1 MPFVNKEEFLRPNG
15 LTIWLNGGAG
25 SGKALQGMTFPKV
38 MIITFDPTGTDVLRQ
53 PENQKYI
60 QNLVHHVPLNGVP
73 LNEVFQFTEKPSET
87 SIYGALALARQ
98 LGPLGEKRIETV
110 FLDGFNYLATLKWTQ
125 ICESKGVV
133 WTEKQAMDRKESDQR
148 GWYDA
153 LGSYLDHLVLQ
164 NLLPLATRDRLN
176 IVVSSHVQ
184 RESKNTIEGIQGTSS
199 KTLEL
204 ANASKRQVNL
214 DSDLSPQVLGS
225 FRQRIAGLP
234 SAMIY
239 LEDRLEQATEADV
252 KRNPSLKVGSE
263 IVNYY
268 AYCRRTRSE
277 SLDTVILAKNRFG
290 LGTLRL
296 TNGNL
301 YKTIISKIASSNTN
315 TPAQATTPESKPAE
329 RRERPEQPDRPDQ
342 PAPQTTRQAKGA

>member
-1 MPFVNKEEFLRPNG
+1 MPFVNKEEFLKPNG

-25 SGKALQGMTFPKV
+25 SGKTLQGMTFPKV
-38 MIITFDPTGTDVLRQ
+38 MIVSADPTGTDVLRQ

-60 QNLVHHVPLNGVP
+60 DNLVMHVPLNGIP
-73 LNEVFQFTEKPSET
+73 LNEVFQYTETPSER
-87 SIYGALALARQ
+87 SIYGALALARK
-98 LGPLGEKRIETV
+98 LGPLGEKRIETI

-133 WTEKQAMDRKESDQR
+133 WTEKQGMDRKEADQR

-176 IVVSSHVQ
+176 VVVSSHVQ
-184 RESKNTIEGIQGTSS
+184 RESKNTIEGIQTAR
-199 KTLEL
+199 TPVQQEL
-204 ANASKRQVNL
+204 QAASKRQVNL

-239 LEDRLEQATEADV
+239 LEDRLEQDV
-252 KRNPSLKVGSE
+252 QGKEV
-263 IVNYY
+263 VQYY

-301 YKTIISKIASSNTN
+301 YKTIIAKIANTTTN
-315 TPAQATTPESKPAE
+315 ATQLSTESTTAKP
-329 RRERPEQPDRPDQ
+329 QP
-342 PAPQTTRQAKGA
+342 TTTKGA

>member
-1 MPFVNKEEFLRPNG
+1 MPFVNKEEFLKPNG
-15 LTIWLNGGAG
+15 LSVWLNGGAG
-25 SGKALQGMTFPKV
+25 SGKTLQGMTFPKV
-38 MIITFDPTGTDVLRQ
+38 MIVTFDPTGVDTLKQ

-60 QNLVHHVPLNGVP
+60 DNLMVHVPLNGIP
-73 LNEVFQFTEKPSET
+73 LQEVFQFTEEPSER
-87 SIYGALALARQ
+87 SIYGAIALAKK
-98 LGPLGEKRIETV
+98 LGPLGEKKIETI

-133 WTEKQAMDRKESDQR
+133 WTEKQSMDRKESDQR

-176 IVVSSHVQ
+176 VVVSSHVQ
-184 RESKNTIEGIQGTSS
+184 RESKNTIEGIQVARSPTMQ
-199 KTLEL
+199 EQQ
-204 ANASKRQVNL
+204 AQSKRQVNL
-214 DSDLSPQVLGS
+214 ESDLSPQVLGS

-239 LEDRLEQATEADV
+239 LEDRLEQDKDGKEV
-252 KRNPSLKVGSE
+252 VQ
-263 IVNYY
+263 YY

-301 YKTIISKIASSNTN
+301 YRTILHKIANA
-315 TPAQATTPESKPAE
+315 AQSQPESKPSTTNN
-329 RRERPEQPDRPDQ
+329 
-342 PAPQTTRQAKGA
+342 QTKGASQS

>member
-1 MPFVNKEEFLRPNG
+1 MPFINKTEFLKPNG
-15 LTIWLNGGAG
+15 LTVWLNGGAG
-25 SGKALQGMTFPKV
+25 SGKTLQGMTFPKV
-38 MIITFDPTGTDVLRQ
+38 LIITFDPTGTDVLRQ
-53 PENQKYI
+53 PENQKFI
-60 QNLVHHVPLNGVP
+60 DNLVAHVPLNGIP
-73 LNEVFQFTEKPSET
+73 LNDVFAFTEKASET
-87 SIYGALALARQ
+87 SIYGALAWARQ
-98 LGPLGEKRIETV
+98 LGPLGTKQIETV
-110 FLDGFNYLATLKWTQ
+110 FVDGFNYLAQLKWTQ
-125 ICESKGVV
+125 ICESKGVM
-133 WTEKQAMDRKESDQR
+133 WTEKQSMDRKESDQR

-176 IVVSSHVQ
+176 VVVSCHVQ
-184 RESKNTIEGIQGTSS
+184 RESKNTVEGIQVARSVQQQEQQAAG
-199 KTLEL
+199 
-204 ANASKRQVNL
+204 KRQVNL

-239 LEDRLEQATEADV
+239 LEDRLEQDKDGKEV
-252 KRNPSLKVGSE
+252 VQ
-263 IVNYY
+263 YY

-301 YKTIISKIASSNTN
+301 YKTIINKIANAAESSAQSMTPNTK
-315 TPAQATTPESKPAE
+315 TT
-329 RRERPEQPDRPDQ
+329 
-342 PAPQTTRQAKGA
+342 TKGA

>member
-1 MPFVNKEEFLRPNG
+1 
-15 LTIWLNGGAG
+15 
-25 SGKALQGMTFPKV
+25 MTFPKV
-38 MIITFDPTGTDVLRQ
+38 LIITFDPTGTDVLRQ

-60 QNLVHHVPLNGVP
+60 DNLVAQVPLNGIP
-73 LNEVFQFTEKPSET
+73 LNEVFQFTEEPNER
-87 SIYGALALARQ
+87 SIYGALALARK
-98 LGPLGEKRIETV
+98 LGPLGEKKIETV

-133 WTEKQAMDRKESDQR
+133 WTEKQGMDRKDADQR
-148 GWYDA
+148 SWYDA

-184 RESKNTIEGIQGTSS
+184 RESKNTIEGIQGTSAKS
-199 KTLEL
+199 MEL

-239 LEDRLEQATEADV
+239 LEDRLEQDAQGKEV
-252 KRNPSLKVGSE
+252 VQ
-263 IVNYY
+263 YY

-301 YKTIISKIASSNTN
+301 YKTIVSKIANTTNAAQSSTES
-315 TPAQATTPESKPAE
+315 TPTTTK
-329 RRERPEQPDRPDQ
+329 
-342 PAPQTTRQAKGA
+342 TTTAKGAN

>member
-1 MPFVNKEEFLRPNG
+1 MPFINKQEFLKPTG
-15 LTIWLNGGAG
+15 LTLWLNGGAG
-25 SGKALQGMTFPKV
+25 SGKTLQGMTFPKV
-38 MIITFDPTGTDVLRQ
+38 MAITFDPTGLDVLRQ
-53 PENQKYI
+53 PENQKHI
-60 QNLVHHVPLNGVP
+60 ENLVVHVPLNGIP
-73 LNEVFQFTEKPSET
+73 LNEVFQFTEQPSERG
-87 SIYGALALARQ
+87 IYGALALARQ
-98 LGPLGEKRIETV
+98 LGPLGEKKIETV

-133 WTEKQAMDRKESDQR
+133 WTEKQAMDRKEADQR

-184 RESKNTIEGIQGTSS
+184 RESKNTIEGIQVARSATAQEQQAS
-199 KTLEL
+199 
-204 ANASKRQVNL
+204 SKRQVNL

-239 LEDRLEQATEADV
+239 LEDRLETDASG
-252 KRNPSLKVGSE
+252 KE
-263 IVNYY
+263 IVQYY

-301 YKTIISKIASSNTN
+301 YKTIISKITNANTL
-315 TPAQATTPESKPAE
+315 AQANGPESKPAE
-329 RRERPEQPDRPDQ
+329 RREQPDQ
-342 PAPQTTRQAKGA
+342 PASQSTKQTKGATI

>member
-1 MPFVNKEEFLRPNG
+1 MPFISKEEFLRPNG
-15 LTIWLNGGAG
+15 LTCWLNGGAG
-25 SGKALQGMTFPKV
+25 SGKTLQGMTFPKV
-38 MIITFDPTGTDVLRQ
+38 LMMTFDPTGADVLRQ

-60 QNLVHHVPLNGVP
+60 ENLVMHTPMNGIP
-73 LNEVFQFTEKPSET
+73 LNEVFQYTEQPSER
-87 SIYGALALARQ
+87 SIYGVLALARQ

-133 WTEKQAMDRKESDQR
+133 WTEKQSMDRKESDQR

-153 LGSYLDHLVLQ
+153 LGSYLDHFVLQ

-176 IVVSSHVQ
+176 VVVSSHVQ
-184 RESKNTIEGIQGTSS
+184 RESKNTIEGMQGNTRNV
-199 KTLEL
+199 EL
-204 ANASKRQVNL
+204 AAASKRQVNL

-239 LEDRLEQATEADV
+239 LEDRLEQDAQGKEV
-252 KRNPSLKVGSE
+252 VQ
-263 IVNYY
+263 YY

-301 YKTIISKIASSNTN
+301 YKTIVAKIKNSDNAAESSAQSMTPNTKS
-315 TPAQATTPESKPAE
+315 TT
-329 RRERPEQPDRPDQ
+329 
-342 PAPQTTRQAKGA
+342 KGA

>member
-1 MPFVNKEEFLRPNG
+1 MPFVNKEDFLKPNG
-15 LTIWLNGGAG
+15 LTVWLNGGAG
-25 SGKALQGMTFPKV
+25 SGKTLQGMTFPKV
-38 MIITFDPTGTDVLRQ
+38 LMISFDPTGTDVLRQ

-60 QNLVHHVPLNGVP
+60 ENLVMHVPLNGVP
-73 LNEVFQFTEKPSET
+73 LNEVFQYTETPSERGV
-87 SIYGALALARQ
+87 YGALALARE
-98 LGPLGEKRIETV
+98 LGPMGKKQIETV
-110 FLDGFNYLATLKWTQ
+110 FLDGFNYLASLKWTQ

-133 WTEKQAMDRKESDQR
+133 WTEKQGMDRKDGDQR
-148 GWYDA
+148 SWYDA

-176 IVVSSHVQ
+176 VVVSSHLQ
-184 RESKNTIEGIQGTSS
+184 RESDNTVKGIQ
-199 KTLEL
+199 L
-204 ANASKRQVNL
+204 ARTPTAMEQQAQSKRQVNL

-239 LEDRLEQATEADV
+239 LEDRLERDAEG
-252 KRNPSLKVGSE
+252 KE
-263 IVNYY
+263 IIQYY

-301 YKTIISKIASSNTN
+301 YKTILAKIANAAGASAA
-315 TPAQATTPESKPAE
+315 PV
-329 RRERPEQPDRPDQ
+329 QPQ
-342 PAPQTTRQAKGA
+342 PLADAKQKEKK

>member
-1 MPFVNKEEFLRPNG
+1 MPFVDKSEFLKPSG
-15 LTIWLNGGAG
+15 LTVWLNGGAG
-25 SGKALQGMTFPKV
+25 SGKTLQAMTFPK
-38 MIITFDPTGTDVLRQ
+38 ILACTADPTGLDVIKQ

-60 QNLVHHVPLNGVP
+60 DNLVMHVPLNGIP
-73 LNEVFQFTEKPSET
+73 LNEVFQFTEEPSER
-87 SIYGALALARQ
+87 SLYGALALARK
-98 LGPLGEKRIETV
+98 LGPLGEKKIETV
-110 FLDGFNYLATLKWTQ
+110 VVDGFNYIASLKWTQ

-133 WTEKQAMDRKESDQR
+133 WTEKQTMDRKDSDQR
-148 GWYDA
+148 SWYDA
-153 LGSYLDHLVLQ
+153 LGSYLDHFVLQ

-176 IVVSSHVQ
+176 IVVTSHVQ
-184 RESKNTIEGIQGTSS
+184 RESKNTVEGIQMARTPTAMEQQAAG
-199 KTLEL
+199 
-204 ANASKRQVNL
+204 KRQVNL

-239 LEDRLEQATEADV
+239 LEDRLEHDKDGKETVQ
-252 KRNPSLKVGSE
+252 
-263 IVNYY
+263 YY

-301 YKTIISKIASSNTN
+301 YKTIVKKIEDSRNAAQSSAESTTS
-315 TPAQATTPESKPAE
+315 TPTTK
-329 RRERPEQPDRPDQ
+329 
-342 PAPQTTRQAKGA
+342 AKGAQN

>member
-1 MPFVNKEEFLRPNG
+1 MPFVNKEEFLKPNG
-15 LTIWLNGGAG
+15 LTLWLNGGAG
-25 SGKALQGMTFPKV
+25 SGKTLQGMTFPKV
-38 MIITFDPTGTDVLRQ
+38 MMISFDPTGTDVLRQ

-60 QNLVHHVPLNGVP
+60 DNLVIHVSLNGVP
-73 LNEVFQFTEKPSET
+73 LNEVFQYTEIPSERG
-87 SIYGALALARQ
+87 IYGAIALARK

-133 WTEKQAMDRKESDQR
+133 WTEKQGMDRKESDQR

-176 IVVSSHVQ
+176 VVVSSHVQ
-184 RESKNTIEGIQGTSS
+184 RESRNTIEGLQATNAKSA
-199 KTLEL
+199 EL
-204 ANASKRQVNL
+204 AAASKRQVNL

-239 LEDRLEQATEADV
+239 LEDRLEQDDKGKEV
-252 KRNPSLKVGSE
+252 VQ
-263 IVNYY
+263 YY

-277 SLDTVILAKNRFG
+277 SLDTTILAKNRFG

-301 YKTIISKIASSNTN
+301 YKTILAKISNTN
-315 TPAQATTPESKPAE
+315 AVQSEPASKPTTTKPVTTTATTK
-329 RRERPEQPDRPDQ
+329 
-342 PAPQTTRQAKGA
+342 

>member
-1 MPFVNKEEFLRPNG
+1 MPFVNKEEFLKPNG
-15 LTIWLNGGAG
+15 LSIWLNGGAG
-25 SGKALQGMTFPKV
+25 SGKTLQGMTFPKV
-38 MIITFDPTGTDVLRQ
+38 MAITFDPTGLDSLKQ

-60 QNLVHHVPLNGVP
+60 ENLVVHVPLNGIP
-73 LNEVFQFTEKPSET
+73 LQEVFQFTEEPGERG
-87 SIYGALALARQ
+87 IYGAIALAKK
-98 LGPLGEKRIETV
+98 LGPLGEKKIETV

-133 WTEKQAMDRKESDQR
+133 WTEKQSMDRKESDQR

-176 IVVSSHVQ
+176 VVVSSHVQ
-184 RESKNTIEGIQGTSS
+184 RESKNTIEGIQIARNPTAM
-199 KTLEL
+199 EQQ
-204 ANASKRQVNL
+204 AQSKRQVNL

-239 LEDRLEQATEADV
+239 LEDRLEQDAQGKEV
-252 KRNPSLKVGSE
+252 VQ
-263 IVNYY
+263 YY

-301 YKTIISKIASSNTN
+301 YRTILHKIANAAQSS
-315 TPAQATTPESKPAE
+315 AESKPS
-329 RRERPEQPDRPDQ
+329 
-342 PAPQTTRQAKGA
+342 TTETTKAKGAN

>member
-1 MPFVNKEEFLRPNG
+1 MPFINKEEFLKPNG
-15 LTIWLNGGAG
+15 LSIWLNGGAG
-25 SGKALQGMTFPKV
+25 SGKTLQGMTFPKV

-60 QNLVHHVPLNGVP
+60 DNLVVHVPLNGIP
-73 LNEVFQFTEKPSET
+73 LNEVFQFTEEPSERG
-87 SIYGALALARQ
+87 IYGALALARQ
-98 LGPLGEKRIETV
+98 LGPMGEKKIETV

-148 GWYDA
+148 SWYDA

-176 IVVSSHVQ
+176 IVVSCHLQ
-184 RESKNTIEGIQGTSS
+184 RESDNTIKGIQMARTP
-199 KTLEL
+199 TMMEQQ
-204 ANASKRQVNL
+204 AQSKRQVNL

-239 LEDRLEQATEADV
+239 LEDRLEQDKDGKEV
-252 KRNPSLKVGSE
+252 VQ
-263 IVNYY
+263 YY

-277 SLDTVILAKNRFG
+277 SMDTVILAKNRFG

-301 YKTIISKIASSNTN
+301 YRTILAKISTANAAQSKPESMEPTTTN
-315 TPAQATTPESKPAE
+315 TKS
-329 RRERPEQPDRPDQ
+329 
-342 PAPQTTRQAKGA
+342 KGA

>member
-1 MPFVNKEEFLRPNG
+1 MPLVNKEEFLRPTG
-15 LTIWLNGGAG
+15 LTLWLNGGAG
-25 SGKALQGMTFPKV
+25 SGKTLQGMTFPRV
-38 MIITFDPTGTDVLRQ
+38 MAITFDPTGLDVLRQ
-53 PENQKYI
+53 LENQKYI
-60 QNLVHHVPLNGVP
+60 DNLVAHVPLNGIA
-73 LNEVFQFTEKPSET
+73 LSDVFQFTEEPNEK
-87 SIYGALALARQ
+87 SIYGALALARK
-98 LGPLGEKRIETV
+98 LGPMGEKKIETV

-133 WTEKQAMDRKESDQR
+133 WTEKQAMDRRESDQR
-148 GWYDA
+148 AWYDA

-184 RESKNTIEGIQGTSS
+184 RESKNTIEGIQGTSA
-199 KTLEL
+199 KTTEL
-204 ANASKRQVNL
+204 AAQSKRQVNL

-239 LEDRLEQATEADV
+239 LEDRLEQD
-252 KRNPSLKVGSE
+252 KDGKE
-263 IVNYY
+263 IVQYY

-301 YKTIISKIASSNTN
+301 YKTILAKIANSTN
-315 TPAQATTPESKPAE
+315 AAQSQPESKATL
-329 RRERPEQPDRPDQ
+329 
-342 PAPQTTRQAKGA
+342 TTETRTNTKGA

>member
-1 MPFVNKEEFLRPNG
+1 MPFVNKEEFLQPNG
-15 LTIWLNGGAG
+15 LTVWLNGGAG
-25 SGKALQGMTFPKV
+25 SGKTLQGMTFPRV
-38 MIITFDPTGTDVLRQ
+38 FIITFDPTGTDVLRQ

-60 QNLVHHVPLNGVP
+60 DNLVVHVPLNGIP
-73 LNEVFQFTEKPSET
+73 LQEVFQFTEEPGER
-87 SIYGALALARQ
+87 SIYGALALAHK
-98 LGPLGEKRIETV
+98 LGPLGEKKIETV

-133 WTEKQAMDRKESDQR
+133 WTEKQAMDRKEADQR
-148 GWYDA
+148 AWYDA

-176 IVVSSHVQ
+176 IVVSSHLQ
-184 RESKNTIEGIQGTSS
+184 RESKNTIEGVQGTSN

-239 LEDRLEQATEADV
+239 LEDRLEQD
-252 KRNPSLKVGSE
+252 KDGKE
-263 IVNYY
+263 IVQYY

-301 YKTIISKIASSNTN
+301 YKTIISKIANANAAQSSTEG
-315 TPAQATTPESKPAE
+315 TTSTTTKT
-329 RRERPEQPDRPDQ
+329 
-342 PAPQTTRQAKGA
+342 QTKGA

>member
-1 MPFVNKEEFLRPNG
+1 MPFINKSEFLKPNG
-15 LTIWLNGGAG
+15 LSIWLNGGAG
-25 SGKALQGMTFPKV
+25 SGKTLQGMTFPKV
-38 MIITFDPTGTDVLRQ
+38 MIVTFDPTGTDVLRQ
-53 PENQKYI
+53 PENQKFI
-60 QNLVHHVPLNGVP
+60 DNLVIHVPLNGIP
-73 LNEVFQFTEKPSET
+73 LDEVFKFTEQPSET
-87 SIYGALALARQ
+87 SIYGALALARK
-98 LGPLGEKRIETV
+98 LGPLGEKRIETI
-110 FLDGFNYLATLKWTQ
+110 FIDGFNYLAQLKWTQ

-133 WTEKQAMDRKESDQR
+133 WTEKQTTDRSSTDQR

-176 IVVSSHVQ
+176 CVVSCHVQ
-184 RESKNTIEGIQGTSS
+184 RESKNTVEGIQVARSVQQQEQQAAG
-199 KTLEL
+199 
-204 ANASKRQVNL
+204 KRQVNL

-239 LEDRLEQATEADV
+239 LEDRLEQDAQGKEV
-252 KRNPSLKVGSE
+252 VQ
-263 IVNYY
+263 YY

-301 YKTIISKIASSNTN
+301 YKTIINKIANAAESS
-315 TPAQATTPESKPAE
+315 AQSTTPNTK
-329 RRERPEQPDRPDQ
+329 
-342 PAPQTTRQAKGA
+342 TTTKGA

>member
-15 LTIWLNGGAG
+15 LSVWLNGGAG
-25 SGKALQGMTFPKV
+25 SGKTLQGMTFPKV
-38 MIITFDPTGTDVLRQ
+38 MIVTFDPTGTDVLRQ

-60 QNLVHHVPLNGVP
+60 DNMVMHIPLNGIP
-73 LNEVFQFTEKPSET
+73 LQEVFQFTETPGERG
-87 SIYGALALARQ
+87 IYGALALARQ
-98 LGPLGEKRIETV
+98 LGPLGEKKIETV

-133 WTEKQAMDRKESDQR
+133 WTEKQSTDKSQTDQR
-148 GWYDA
+148 SWYDA

-176 IVVSSHVQ
+176 VVVSSHVQ
-184 RESKNTIEGIQGTSS
+184 RESKNTIEGIQVARTPVQQ
-199 KTLEL
+199 EL
-204 ANASKRQVNL
+204 QAASKRQVNL

-239 LEDRLEQATEADV
+239 LEDRLEQDAQGKEMV
-252 KRNPSLKVGSE
+252 Q
-263 IVNYY
+263 YY

-301 YKTIISKIASSNTN
+301 YRTILAKISNTN
-315 TPAQATTPESKPAE
+315 AAQSTTESTN
-329 RRERPEQPDRPDQ
+329 QQ
-342 PAPQTTRQAKGA
+342 PASSTSSTKTASTTK

>member
-1 MPFVNKEEFLRPNG
+1 MPFVNKEEFLKPNG

-25 SGKALQGMTFPKV
+25 SGKTLQGMTFPKV
-38 MIITFDPTGTDVLRQ
+38 LIISFDPTGTDVLRQ
-53 PENQKYI
+53 PENQKHI
-60 QNLVHHVPLNGVP
+60 DNLVMHVPLNGIP
-73 LNEVFQFTEKPSET
+73 LNEVFQFTETPSER

-98 LGPLGEKRIETV
+98 LGPQGEKKIETV

-133 WTEKQAMDRKESDQR
+133 WTEKQGMDRKDSDQR
-148 GWYDA
+148 SWYDA

-176 IVVSSHVQ
+176 VVVSSHVQ
-184 RESKNTIEGIQGTSS
+184 RESDNTIKGMQFARSPTAIEQQ
-199 KTLEL
+199 
-204 ANASKRQVNL
+204 AQSKRQVNL

-239 LEDRLEQATEADV
+239 LEDRLE
-252 KRNPSLKVGSE
+252 RSE
-263 IVNYY
+263 EGKEIIQYY

-301 YKTIISKIASSNTN
+301 YKTILAKIANAASASTD
-315 TPAQATTPESKPAE
+315 SKPSTTKGADA
-329 RRERPEQPDRPDQ
+329 QP
-342 PAPQTTRQAKGA
+342 TAKGATK

>member
-1 MPFVNKEEFLRPNG
+1 MPFVNKEEFLKPNG
-15 LTIWLNGGAG
+15 LSVWLNGGAG
-25 SGKALQGMTFPKV
+25 SGKTLQGMTFPRV

-60 QNLVHHVPLNGVP
+60 DNLVVHVPLNGIP
-73 LNEVFQFTEKPSET
+73 LDEVFQFTEQPSER
-87 SIYGALALARQ
+87 SIYGALALARK
-98 LGPLGEKRIETV
+98 LGPLGEQKIETV

-133 WTEKQAMDRKESDQR
+133 WTEKQATDKKEVDQR
-148 GWYDA
+148 AWYDA

-176 IVVSSHVQ
+176 VIVSCHLQ
-184 RESKNTIEGIQGTSS
+184 RESENTVKGIQVARSATA
-199 KTLEL
+199 LEQQ
-204 ANASKRQVNL
+204 AQSKRQVNL

-239 LEDRLEQATEADV
+239 LEDRLEQDANG
-252 KRNPSLKVGSE
+252 KE
-263 IVNYY
+263 IVQYY

-277 SLDTVILAKNRFG
+277 SLDTVVLAKNRFG

-301 YKTIISKIASSNTN
+301 YKTIVHKIANAAQSQPEGQPLTTTSNAKN
-315 TPAQATTPESKPAE
+315 
-329 RRERPEQPDRPDQ
+329 
-342 PAPQTTRQAKGA
+342 AKGAN

>member
-1 MPFVNKEEFLRPNG
+1 MPFVNKEEFLLPNG

-25 SGKALQGMTFPKV
+25 SGKTLQGMTFPRV
-38 MIITFDPTGTDVLRQ
+38 MALTFDPTGLDTLKQ
-53 PENQKYI
+53 PENQKYLD
-60 QNLVHHVPLNGVP
+60 NLIAHVPFNGLP
-73 LNEVFQFTEKPSET
+73 LNDVFQFTEKPGEQ
-87 SIYGALALARQ
+87 SIYGAIALARQ
-98 LGPLGEKRIETV
+98 LGPLGEKKIDTV
-110 FLDGFNYLATLKWTQ
+110 FLDNFNYLASLKWTQ

-133 WTEKQAMDRKESDQR
+133 WTEKQGMDRKESDQR
-148 GWYDA
+148 AWYDA

-176 IVVSSHVQ
+176 VVVSSHVQ
-184 RESKNTIEGIQGTSS
+184 RESKNTIEGIQSARTP
-199 KTLEL
+199 TAIEQQ
-204 ANASKRQVNL
+204 AQSKRQVNL

-239 LEDRLEQATEADV
+239 LEDRLEQDAEGKEV
-252 KRNPSLKVGSE
+252 
-263 IVNYY
+263 IQYY

-296 TNGNL
+296 TGGNL
-301 YKTIISKIASSNTN
+301 YKTIIAKIANANAAQSSTES
-315 TPAQATTPESKPAE
+315 TT
-329 RRERPEQPDRPDQ
+329 
-342 PAPQTTRQAKGA
+342 TTTTKTAKGAQ

>member
-1 MPFVNKEEFLRPNG
+1 MPFINKDEFLKPNG
-15 LTIWLNGGAG
+15 LSIWLNGSAG
-25 SGKALQGMTFPKV
+25 TGKTLQGMTFPKV

-60 QNLVHHVPLNGVP
+60 DNLVIHVPLNGIP
-73 LNEVFQFTEKPSET
+73 LNEVFHYTEEPSER
-87 SIYGALALARQ
+87 SIYGALALARK

-176 IVVSSHVQ
+176 VVVSSHVQ
-184 RESKNTIEGIQGTSS
+184 RESKNTIEGIQVARSPTAQ
-199 KTLEL
+199 EQQ
-204 ANASKRQVNL
+204 AASKRQVSL
-214 DSDLSPQVLGS
+214 DSDLSPQVLGG

-239 LEDRLEQATEADV
+239 LEDRLEQATEAEV
-252 KRNPSLKVGSE
+252 KKNPRLKIGDE
-263 IVNYY
+263 IVQYY

-301 YKTIISKIASSNTN
+301 YKTILAKISKPT
-315 TPAQATTPESKPAE
+315 AQAASPES
-329 RRERPEQPDRPDQ
+329 EQLLTSQASPTSSTTQ
-342 PAPQTTRQAKGA
+342 PKQTKGAQA

>member
-1 MPFVNKEEFLRPNG
+1 MPFINKEDFLRPNG
-15 LTIWLNGGAG
+15 LSIWLNGGAG
-25 SGKALQGMTFPKV
+25 SGKTLQGMTFPKV
-38 MIITFDPTGTDVLRQ
+38 MLVSFDPTGSDVLRQ

-60 QNLVHHVPLNGVP
+60 DNLIIHVPLNGIP
-73 LNEVFQFTEKPSET
+73 LDEVFRFTEQPNER

-98 LGPLGEKRIETV
+98 MGPLGEKKIETIFV
-110 FLDGFNYLATLKWTQ
+110 DNFNYLATLKWTQ

-133 WTEKQAMDRKESDQR
+133 WTEKQTMDRKDADQR

-176 IVVSSHVQ
+176 VVVSCHVQ
-184 RESKNTIEGIQGTSS
+184 RESKNTIEGMQGNTRNV
-199 KTLEL
+199 EL
-204 ANASKRQVNL
+204 AAASKRQVNL

-239 LEDRLEQATEADV
+239 LEDRLETDAQGKEV
-252 KRNPSLKVGSE
+252 VQ
-263 IVNYY
+263 YY

-301 YKTIISKIASSNTN
+301 YKTILSKIKNSDNA
-315 TPAQATTPESKPAE
+315 AQSEPESKPK
-329 RRERPEQPDRPDQ
+329 
-342 PAPQTTRQAKGA
+342 TTTKGA

>member
-1 MPFVNKEEFLRPNG
+1 MPFINKIEFLKPNG
-15 LTIWLNGGAG
+15 LTVWLNGGAG
-25 SGKALQGMTFPKV
+25 SGKTLQGMTFPKV
-38 MIITFDPTGTDVLRQ
+38 LIITFDPTGTDVLRQ
-53 PENQKYI
+53 PENQKFI
-60 QNLVHHVPLNGVP
+60 DNLVAHVPLNGIP

-98 LGPLGEKRIETV
+98 LGPLGTKQIETV
-110 FLDGFNYLATLKWTQ
+110 FVDGFNYLAQLKWTQ
-125 ICESKGVV
+125 ICESKGVM
-133 WTEKQAMDRKESDQR
+133 WTEKQSMDRKESDQR

-176 IVVSSHVQ
+176 VVVSCHVQ
-184 RESKNTIEGIQGTSS
+184 RESKNTVEGIQVARSVQQQEQQAAG
-199 KTLEL
+199 
-204 ANASKRQVNL
+204 KRQVNL

-239 LEDRLEQATEADV
+239 LEDRLEQDAQGKEV
-252 KRNPSLKVGSE
+252 VQ
-263 IVNYY
+263 YY

-301 YKTIISKIASSNTN
+301 YKTIINKIANAGEASPHSITPNTK
-315 TPAQATTPESKPAE
+315 TT
-329 RRERPEQPDRPDQ
+329 
-342 PAPQTTRQAKGA
+342 TKGA

>member
-1 MPFVNKEEFLRPNG
+1 MPFVNKEEFLKPNG
-15 LTIWLNGGAG
+15 LSIWLNGGAG
-25 SGKALQGMTFPKV
+25 SGKTLQGMTFPKV
-38 MIITFDPTGTDVLRQ
+38 LIITFDPTGTDVLRQ

-60 QNLVHHVPLNGVP
+60 DNLVMHIPLNGIP
-73 LNEVFQFTEKPSET
+73 LQEVFQFTETPSERG
-87 SIYGALALARQ
+87 IYGALALARK

-176 IVVSSHVQ
+176 VIVSCHVQ
-184 RESKNTIEGIQGTSS
+184 RESKNTIEGIQVARTP
-199 KTLEL
+199 TAMEQQ
-204 ANASKRQVNL
+204 AQSKRQVNL
-214 DSDLSPQVLGS
+214 DSDLAPQVLGS

-239 LEDRLEQATEADV
+239 LEDRLEQDAEG
-252 KRNPSLKVGSE
+252 KE
-263 IVNYY
+263 IVQYY

-301 YKTIISKIASSNTN
+301 YRTILAKIANA
-315 TPAQATTPESKPAE
+315 AQLTTESK
-329 RRERPEQPDRPDQ
+329 
-342 PAPQTTRQAKGA
+342 TTTTTKAKGAQ

>member
-1 MPFVNKEEFLRPNG
+1 MPFVNKEEFLKPNG
-15 LTIWLNGGAG
+15 LSVWLNGGAG
-25 SGKALQGMTFPKV
+25 SGKTLQGMTFPKV
-38 MIITFDPTGTDVLRQ
+38 MIVTFDPTGTDVLRQ

-60 QNLVHHVPLNGVP
+60 DNLVIHVPLNGIP
-73 LNEVFQFTEKPSET
+73 LQEVFQFTEEPSEG
-87 SIYGALALARQ
+87 SIYGSLALARK
-98 LGPLGEKRIETV
+98 LGPLGEKKVETI

-133 WTEKQAMDRKESDQR
+133 WTEKQSMDRKESDQR

-176 IVVSSHVQ
+176 VVVSSHVQ
-184 RESKNTIEGIQGTSS
+184 RESKNTIEGIQGTSN
-199 KTLEL
+199 KTVEL

-239 LEDRLEQATEADV
+239 LEDRLEQATEDDV
-252 KRNPSLKVGSE
+252 KNKRAKKVGEE
-263 IVNYY
+263 IVQYY

-301 YKTIISKIASSNTN
+301 YKTILHKIANA
-315 TPAQATTPESKPAE
+315 AQSEPESKSS
-329 RRERPEQPDRPDQ
+329 
-342 PAPQTTRQAKGA
+342 TTETLKAKGA

>member
-1 MPFVNKEEFLRPNG
+1 MPFINKDEFLKPNG
-15 LTIWLNGGAG
+15 LSIWLNGSAG
-25 SGKALQGMTFPKV
+25 TGKTLQGMTFPKV

-60 QNLVHHVPLNGVP
+60 DNLVIHVPLNGIP
-73 LNEVFQFTEKPSET
+73 LNEVFHYTEEPSER
-87 SIYGALALARQ
+87 SIYGALALARK

-176 IVVSSHVQ
+176 VVVSSHVQ
-184 RESKNTIEGIQGTSS
+184 RESKNTIEGIQVARSPTAQ
-199 KTLEL
+199 EQQ
-204 ANASKRQVNL
+204 AASKRQVSL
-214 DSDLSPQVLGS
+214 DSDLSPQVLGG

-239 LEDRLEQATEADV
+239 LEDRLEQDDKGKEV
-252 KRNPSLKVGSE
+252 VQ
-263 IVNYY
+263 YY

-301 YKTIISKIASSNTN
+301 YKTILAKISNQT
-315 TPAQATTPESKPAE
+315 AQAASPESKQLPTSQAS
-329 RRERPEQPDRPDQ
+329 PTSSTTQSK
-342 PAPQTTRQAKGA
+342 QTKGAQA

>member
-1 MPFVNKEEFLRPNG
+1 MPFINKEEFLKPNG

-25 SGKALQGMTFPKV
+25 SGKTLQAMTFPKV
-38 MIITFDPTGTDVLRQ
+38 LIVSFDPTGTDVLRQ

-60 QNLVHHVPLNGVP
+60 DNLIMHVPLNGIP
-73 LNEVFQFTEKPSET
+73 LAEVFQFTEQPSERG
-87 SIYGALALARQ
+87 IYGVLALARK
-98 LGPLGEKRIETV
+98 LGPMGEKKIETIV
-110 FLDGFNYLATLKWTQ
+110 VDGFNYLATLKWTQ

-133 WTEKQAMDRKESDQR
+133 WTEKQGMDRKDSDQR
-148 GWYDA
+148 SWYDA

-176 IVVSSHVQ
+176 VVVTSHVQ
-184 RESKNTIEGIQGTSS
+184 RESDNTIKGIQ
-199 KTLEL
+199 L
-204 ANASKRQVNL
+204 ARTPTQVEQQAQSKRQVNL

-239 LEDRLEQATEADV
+239 LEDRLERTEDG
-252 KRNPSLKVGSE
+252 KE
-263 IVNYY
+263 IIQYY

-277 SLDTVILAKNRFG
+277 TLDTVILAKNRFG

-301 YKTIISKIASSNTN
+301 YKTIVAKIANSSINAASASTD
-315 TPAQATTPESKPAE
+315 SKP
-329 RRERPEQPDRPDQ
+329 
-342 PAPQTTRQAKGA
+342 TTTKGADAQLTTKGAK

>member
-1 MPFVNKEEFLRPNG
+1 MPFVNKTEFLKPDG
-15 LTIWLNGGAG
+15 LTVWLNGAAG
-25 SGKALQGMTFPKV
+25 SGKTLQGMTFPKV
-38 MIITFDPTGTDVLRQ
+38 MLIAFDPTGADVLRQ

-60 QNLVHHVPLNGVP
+60 DNLIVHVPLNGIP
-73 LNEVFQFTEKPSET
+73 LNEVFQFTEKPSER
-87 SIYGALALARQ
+87 SIYGALALAHQ
-98 LGPLGEKRIETV
+98 LGPMGEKKIETV
-110 FLDGFNYLATLKWTQ
+110 FLDNFNYLATLKWTQ

-133 WTEKQAMDRKESDQR
+133 WTEKQVMDRKESDQR

-176 IVVSSHVQ
+176 IVVSSHLQ

-199 KTLEL
+199 RTTEL

-239 LEDRLEQATEADV
+239 LEDRLEQDANG
-252 KRNPSLKVGSE
+252 KE
-263 IVNYY
+263 IVQYY
-268 AYCRRTRSE
+268 AYCRRTYSK

-301 YKTIISKIASSNTN
+301 YKTIISKITN
-315 TPAQATTPESKPAE
+315 TSTNAAQPSAESKPK
-329 RRERPEQPDRPDQ
+329 
-342 PAPQTTRQAKGA
+342 TTTATKGA

>member
-1 MPFVNKEEFLRPNG
+1 MPLIDRDEFLKPTG
-15 LTIWLNGGAG
+15 LTLWLNGGAG
-25 SGKALQGMTFPKV
+25 SGKTLQGMTFPKV
-38 MIITFDPTGTDVLRQ
+38 MAITFDPTGLDVLRQ

-60 QNLVHHVPLNGVP
+60 DNLVAHVPLNGIP
-73 LNEVFQFTEKPSET
+73 LQEVFQFTEQPSER
-87 SIYGALALARQ
+87 SIYGALALARK
-98 LGPLGEKRIETV
+98 LGPLGEKKIETV

-133 WTEKQAMDRKESDQR
+133 WTEKQALDRKESDQR
-148 GWYDA
+148 AWYDA

-184 RESKNTIEGIQGTSS
+184 RESKNTVEGIQATSGKS
-199 KTLEL
+199 VEL

-239 LEDRLEQATEADV
+239 LEDRLEQDANGKEV
-252 KRNPSLKVGSE
+252 VQ
-263 IVNYY
+263 YY

-301 YKTIISKIASSNTN
+301 YKTIVSKIANAAQSS
-315 TPAQATTPESKPAE
+315 AESKTPNNAE
-329 RRERPEQPDRPDQ
+329 TK
-342 PAPQTTRQAKGA
+342 ANTKGA